1 MHRGHYRFT
10 VFHTPC
16 ELQLFAPTKT
26 DTDRAA
32 HAILKRAK
40 SLEKRYNFFD
50 SDSYLNRVINRRS
63 GESVLLDAE
72 SAEIFAKVREYSE
85 QGGHRFD
92 ITLGTLKG
100 CHDLPTLDA
109 IRRCKEE
116 KSPFC
121 GPEHWRISKKRL
133 SVDNPHTLFDLGGVI
148 KEYAVDEAA
157 KILRRNK
164 IAAGVVN
171 FGGDLYVHGRHPEGR
186 AFEIGIKDPRN
197 PSRHILTVALED
209 SALTTSAHYERN
221 RVVEGTVVSHILTKE
236 ESRSTLQSATVIA
249 PSALFCGI
257 VTTAMMADETLQ
269 FPGVRSIRVT
279 KEGVIETGE

>member
-16 ELQLFAPTKT
+16 ELQLFAPAKA

-32 HAILKRAK
+32 HAILKQAK
-40 SLEKRYNFFD
+40 RLEKRYNFFD
-50 SDSYLNRVINRRS
+50 PDSYLNRVINRRS
-63 GESVLLDAE
+63 EETVVLDAE
-72 SAEIFAKVREYSE
+72 SAGIFAKVREYSE
-85 QGGHRFD
+85 QVGHRFD
-92 ITLGTLKG
+92 ITLGTVKG
-100 CHDLPTLDA
+100 CYDLSTLEA
-109 IRRCKEE
+109 IHRCREE
-116 KSPFC
+116 KAPFC
-121 GPEHWRISKKRL
+121 GPERWRIGKKRL

-157 KILRRNK
+157 KILKRNR
-164 IAAGVVN
+164 IVAGVVN

-186 AFEIGIKDPRN
+186 AFEVGIKDPQN
-197 PSRHILTVALED
+197 PSRHIMTVELEN

-221 RVVEGTVVSHILTKE
+221 RVVEGTVISHIVARD

-257 VTTAMMADETLQ
+257 VTTAMMADETLLL
-269 FPGVRSIRVT
+269 PGIRTIRVA
-279 KEGVIETGE
+279 KEGVIEAGE